1 MQVPPSPGLLTVYR
15 TPKSPHAS
23 TPQSAHSGDLVSVN
37 GSMSQWLQSGSISTG
52 RHGMTPTTPIIR
64 EHGVCRRAKDVE
76 TISSI
81 CLVFPNH
88 ASNFQE
94 GQSTPLV
101 VIAGPHRSLTFRRGI
116 TDKTRPINASPS
128 ACSGYGMP
136 SDNNHDRN
144 HPRPMTLTNSPSLPV
159 ERRDPKHTTAT
170 ADRTRRREERRG
182 REVMCKI
189 PFDAF
194 LLWLHHRHN
203 VIGPVRR
210 FGVAL
215 PPPSHQELDL
225 CLTFDFGRDLL

>member
-1 MQVPPSPGLLTVYR
+1 MGHAAEQKTSKPSAR
-15 TPKSPHAS
+15 S
-23 TPQSAHSGDLVSVN
+23 VS
-37 GSMSQWLQSGSISTG
+37 
-52 RHGMTPTTPIIR
+52 
-64 EHGVCRRAKDVE
+64 
-76 TISSI
+76 
-81 CLVFPNH
+81 PNH
-88 ASNFQE
+88 ASNLQE
-94 GQSTPLV
+94 GQSTPWV

-128 ACSGYGMP
+128 AWDEECHQT
-136 SDNNHDRN
+136 NHHDRN
-144 HPRPMTLTNSPSLPV
+144 HPRPMTLTNSPNLPV

-215 PPPSHQELDL
+215 PPPSHQQLDL
-225 CLTFDFGRDLL
+225 CLTFDFRRDLL